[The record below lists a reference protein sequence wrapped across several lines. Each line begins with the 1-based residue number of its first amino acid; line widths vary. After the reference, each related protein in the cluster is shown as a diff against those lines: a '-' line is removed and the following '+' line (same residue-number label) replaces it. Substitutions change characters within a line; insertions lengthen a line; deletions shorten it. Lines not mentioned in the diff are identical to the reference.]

1 MARKKGEKREEI
13 ERLLEAGKTK
23 PQILAFTGCDRGYIA
38 NVKTRW
44 LAEKRKAQ

>member
-13 ERLLEAGKTK
+13 EQLLEAGKTK

-38 NVKTRW
+38 DIEKRW
-44 LAEKRKAQ
+44 LAEKRKGQ